1 MGVRERERERDGSLC
16 TKAGMLSL
24 KNGPSGPNYCADND
38 GLMCLSVFVFL
49 PVVCVREI
57 HPVH

>member
-1 MGVRERERERDGSLC
+1 MCEKEREMDRSTLKLVCLVLNGS
-16 TKAGMLSL
+16 
-24 KNGPSGPNYCADND
+24 SGLNYCADND

>member
-1 MGVRERERERDGSLC
+1 MCKKEGEMDRS
-16 TKAGMLSL
+16 AL
-24 KNGPSGPNYCADND
+24 KLVCLALNGPSGPNYWADND

-49 PVVCVREI
+49 PVVCVGEI